1 MVLVTLYMYTYVLE
15 GWNENAN
22 KFKFYI
28 RPKNLICIFAIELQ
42 SLRQFNTISYLNHN
56 RMKSRNKVLYGSISL
71 QYIWL

>member
-42 SLRQFNTISYLNHN
+42 SLRQFNFLFEPQ
-56 RMKSRNKVLYGSISL
+56 RNEVKE
-71 QYIWL
+71 